1 MISLHGRQR
10 GLSRRSGH
18 GRWADFLGVVD
29 GEEEEVGEG
38 VKAMVA
44 EGVELA
50 EEV

>member
-1 MISLHGRQR
+1 MAVYPVSLARVR
-10 GLSRRSGH
+10 GG
-18 GRWADFLGVVD
+18 GWADFLGVVD